1 MYVLGLYPDGDY
13 FKVALLFKSGRKIK
27 ITLLNEY
34 KKDILDLNKLKR
46 TLISE
51 TSYKDEAIEV
61 ASALGSEE
69 VFIRSLTLPLR
80 GFRSVK
86 KALPFQ
92 SELAPFFLGEN
103 KSVFT
108 FFKRQG
114 KGTKVTLYGFLD
126 MEMESHIQN
135 LKTLGFDTDW
145 VSTAP
150 HALMRFAES
159 FVLDANTYLVL
170 HFGWESSFLVFVSEK
185 EVVSFVVIPQG
196 LKHIVDAFKTDHRD
210 IEEIDHDFIKEE
222 IESSLSSAASEKNK
236 SVLESL
242 KHQINRAWK
251 YLEGKDERFNNLEGI
266 IYTGYADYI
275 KPFMESLEEICV
287 KELSITPHLDFKI
300 DKLSSFAI
308 EIGLALDVLE
318 ADKRTLQLRS
328 GKFFIEKQRKRMKKI
343 VLLVA
348 SSLFL
353 MVAISFASM
362 KVYFTKREDIAL
374 QKFKNIARLG
384 NEGLEEYPRLNKR
397 FISKEDMAVEIGR
410 LLAKSREV
418 NKQGL
423 FLTPPLL
430 VSDCL
435 SWLSGILLNE
445 IVLQDFSYEIIEY
458 PHVENPK
465 ATYSILCKIQFLA
478 KDYAEAVSVKERI
491 MTPPEGF
498 FLGEEVTL
506 QEKNGA
512 YEVVCLLQEK
522 DKLL

>member
-1 MYVLGLYPDGDY
+1 M
-13 FKVALLFKSGRKIK
+13 
-27 ITLLNEY
+27 
-34 KKDILDLNKLKR
+34 
-46 TLISE
+46 
-51 TSYKDEAIEV
+51 
-61 ASALGSEE
+61 
-69 VFIRSLTLPLR
+69 
-80 GFRSVK
+80 
-86 KALPFQ
+86 
-92 SELAPFFLGEN
+92 
-103 KSVFT
+103 
-108 FFKRQG
+108 
-114 KGTKVTLYGFLD
+114 
-126 MEMESHIQN
+126 SH
-135 LKTLGFDTDW
+135 F
-145 VSTAP
+145 
-150 HALMRFAES
+150 
-159 FVLDANTYLVL
+159 
-170 HFGWESSFLVFVSEK
+170 
-185 EVVSFVVIPQG
+185 
-196 LKHIVDAFKTDHRD
+196 
-210 IEEIDHDFIKEE
+210 
-222 IESSLSSAASEKNK
+222 
-236 SVLESL
+236 
-242 KHQINRAWK
+242 
-251 YLEGKDERFNNLEGI
+251 
-266 IYTGYADYI
+266 
-275 KPFMESLEEICV
+275 
-287 KELSITPHLDFKI
+287 
-300 DKLSSFAI
+300 
-308 EIGLALDVLE
+308 
-318 ADKRTLQLRS
+318 
-328 GKFFIEKQRKRMKKI
+328 
-343 VLLVA
+343 
-348 SSLFL
+348 LFL
-353 MVAISFASM
+353 LLKCSCERNSS
-362 KVYFTKREDIAL
+362 TL